1 MCPTCRSLA
10 SDYARCSGRGSVYSH
25 VVCHPP
31 VLPAFRD
38 LVPYIV
44 VVVSLDEAEEIRL
57 VGNLLD
63 CPVDALRIGLPV
75 EVAFQELEEG
85 VVLPQW
91 RPSPTLGRPVG
102 TG

>member
-1 MCPTCRSLA
+1 MCPSCRSLDSRFA
-10 SDYARCSGRGSVYSH
+10 THSGRGSVYSY

-38 LVPYIV
+38 LVPYVV
-44 VVVSLDEAEEIRL
+44 VVVSLDDAPGIRL

-63 CPVDALRIGLPV
+63 CPAEALCIGLPV
-75 EVAFQELEEG
+75 EVAFQEVEEG

-91 RPSPTLGRPVG
+91 RPVAALGRAAG